1 MSEVTLALG
10 GGGVKGIAHIG
21 VIRRLEEEGYQIK
34 AVAGTSAGGIV
45 GALLAAGYD
54 SHRLESVLNEFTT
67 ANFFSRAN
75 NEGPSLMG
83 LNGLSNALIKTLG
96 SKTFEEL
103 VLPFACTAV
112 DLNTAQEMILNQG
125 RVVDSVMATVAFPG
139 VFPPKELQGHEL
151 VDGGVL
157 DPVPVALA
165 RWLAPQYPVIAVC
178 LSPKPENWG
187 KIPPFQVPPN
197 TPIPKPL
204 LTQISKLRLAQAFN
218 VFSRSIDISS
228 RMLAEMR
235 LQLDKPDAIIRPEVY
250 MYGIIDN
257 VNPQHLI
264 ELGYKAA
271 DEAMPSIA
279 ETLSIR
285 NKITRRFVKHT
296 LLGKEIDDQSES

>member
-10 GGGVKGIAHIG
+10 GGGIKGIAHIG

-112 DLNTAQEMILNQG
+112 DLDTAQEIILNQG

-178 LSPKPENWG
+178 LSPKPENWE
-187 KIPPFQVPPN
+187 KIPPFQVPSN
-197 TPIPKPL
+197 TPIPKPII
-204 LTQISKLRLAQAFN
+204 TQISKLRLAQAFN
-218 VFSRSIDISS
+218 VFSRSMDVIS
-228 RMLAEMR
+228 RMLAETRM
-235 LQLDKPDAIIRPEVY
+235 QLDKPDVIIRPEVY

-264 ELGYKAA
+264 ELGYQAA

-285 NKITRRFVKHT
+285 NKISRRFVKHS
-296 LLGKEIDDQSES
+296 LLGKEIDNQQES